1 MFTFVDHV
9 SQLMWSLQGA
19 DMAEI
24 RRQYR
29 QLSLRYHP
37 DKDTGNQDKF
47 MKIAKAYEAYVNKAV
62 LNLLSCDCGIQ
73 FNWWRVS

>member
-1 MFTFVDHV
+1 
-9 SQLMWSLQGA
+9 
-19 DMAEI
+19 MAEI

-47 MKIAKAYEAYVNKAV
+47 MKIAKAYEAYGNTVV
-62 LNLLSCDCGIQ
+62 SDLLSFDCVVQ
-73 FNWWRVS
+73 FN

>member
-1 MFTFVDHV
+1 MILMRYWRSVGYPLSDSVDHV
-9 SQLMWSLQGA
+9 IQLMWPPQGA

-47 MKIAKAYEAYVNKAV
+47 MKIAKAYEA
-62 LNLLSCDCGIQ
+62 
-73 FNWWRVS
+73 

>member
-1 MFTFVDHV
+1 
-9 SQLMWSLQGA
+9 
-19 DMAEI
+19 MAEI

-47 MKIAKAYEAYVNKAV
+47 MKIAKAYEAYVNKV
-62 LNLLSCDCGIQ
+62 TLNLLSSDCGIQ
-73 FNWWRVS
+73 FN

>member
-1 MFTFVDHV
+1 
-9 SQLMWSLQGA
+9 
-19 DMAEI
+19 MAEI

-47 MKIAKAYEAYVNKAV
+47 MKIAKAYEAYVLK
-62 LNLLSCDCGIQ
+62 
-73 FNWWRVS
+73 

>member
-1 MFTFVDHV
+1 
-9 SQLMWSLQGA
+9 
-19 DMAEI
+19 MAEI

-47 MKIAKAYEAYVNKAV
+47 MKIAKAYEAYVSKVVFTV
-62 LNLLSCDCGIQ
+62 L
-73 FNWWRVS
+73 

>member
-1 MFTFVDHV
+1 
-9 SQLMWSLQGA
+9 
-19 DMAEI
+19 MAEI

-47 MKIAKAYEAYVNKAV
+47 MKIAKAYEAYVNKAS
-62 LNLLSCDCGIQ
+62 LKLLSFDYGIQ
-73 FNWWRVS
+73 FN

>member
-1 MFTFVDHV
+1 
-9 SQLMWSLQGA
+9 
-19 DMAEI
+19 MAEI

-47 MKIAKAYEAYVNKAV
+47 MKIAKAYEAYVNKVV

-73 FNWWRVS
+73 FN

>member
-1 MFTFVDHV
+1 
-9 SQLMWSLQGA
+9 
-19 DMAEI
+19 MAEI

-47 MKIAKAYEAYVNKAV
+47 MKIAKAYEAYVNKTSTTV
-62 LNLLSCDCGIQ
+62 LSFDCG
-73 FNWWRVS
+73 F

>member
-1 MFTFVDHV
+1 
-9 SQLMWSLQGA
+9 
-19 DMAEI
+19 MAEI

-47 MKIAKAYEAYVNKAV
+47 MKIAKAYEAYVNKV
-62 LNLLSCDCGIQ
+62 LTTVLSFDYG
-73 FNWWRVS
+73 F